1 MIMVGQSI
9 VLGEVRAEVL
19 VHDEDSR
26 NDQIICQQ
34 YILKLNRLPSVIVDT
49 EKMLR
54 EAGGS
59 VKLVE
64 VRPHTDGKVFALG
77 APLEPDGER
86 REEREEHKRI
96 QLLNQKDGF
105 KKI

>member
-1 MIMVGQSI
+1 
-9 VLGEVRAEVL
+9 
-19 VHDEDSR
+19 
-26 NDQIICQQ
+26 
-34 YILKLNRLPSVIVDT
+34 
-49 EKMLR
+49 MLR

-105 KKI
+105 KEMSGSDLYWKSRPVFSTSNMELKFELSQ